1 MLTHTYVHPAR
12 HRAQLTL
19 ADVSLMRGATP
30 VLNHVDLTV
39 TAQSRIA
46 IVGEN
51 GRGKSTLLYV
61 LAGVLSPDSGSVQR
75 TGTLGLAEQEMTAT
89 DSRTVGQAVAEA
101 MAVPRAAVLALDAA
115 ASALADD
122 REGAAEEYAA
132 ALEFA
137 GAIQAWDAERRVQI
151 ALEALDAETDM
162 TRLLADLSVGQ
173 RYRVRLACLLGS
185 EDDFLLLDE
194 PTNHLDRSGLE
205 FLTAQLRARSG
216 GVIIVSHDRALLSD
230 IAETIIDLDPAPDN
244 RPRIYGSGYAGYQ
257 EGRLSERERWE
268 QDYERQQA
276 EHTRLQESLSAAQ
289 NRLIS
294 GWRPEKGTNKHGRAT
309 RAGGHVQN
317 VHRRREALEA
327 HPVTVPEPPQLFR
340 FPDLPTRTGAA
351 LLSVDNVSVAGR
363 LATSVS
369 FTLSHRGRLV
379 VTGPNGAGKSTLL
392 RVVSGELV
400 QDTGTIQAAHFLGQ
414 HPQSTVQL
422 NALVD
427 AVDRARRGGAAA
439 AVAAAQSALHHVFL
453 HAVEG
458 RPHVVAAILE
468 AARGQDLGFSD
479 GHGPAVLVVVLQGQ
493 CSAGKGGLLALVERE
508 HLHGLALGGGFLE
521 AVQHLESAFDHIAH
535 HVAVMAHADVA
546 GCLAAYHAVRAHKA
560 EHAGQHL
567 VAAGAV
573 VAVQQDDFIRLAA
586 GDLVGVAQADHVLGV
601 LALFLVAHAGLANH
615 EGLETLFAQAVQ
627 NVNGRD
633 IGVTRGAAFVG
644 GLGKNRGGHGADL
657 VIRQGH
663 VGADTGSIAEA
674 ACELHGHFSSEL
686 MMV

>member
-230 IAETIIDLDPAPDN
+230 IAETIIDLDPATDN

-400 QDTGTIQAAHFLGQ
+400 QDTGTIQRPGSTRIGFLHQESALPLDRRASEVYAAHIG
-414 HPQSTVQL
+414 
-422 NALVD
+422 ALV
-427 AVDRARRGGAAA
+427 
-439 AVAAAQSALHHVFL
+439 
-453 HAVEG
+453 
-458 RPHVVAAILE
+458 
-468 AARGQDLGFSD
+468 
-479 GHGPAVLVVVLQGQ
+479 
-493 CSAGKGGLLALVERE
+493 SAGVLLQSEVVSLSQLGLLRPRETGKRVGELSMGQQRRLDLALVLSKRP
-508 HLHGLALGGGFLE
+508 HLLLLDEPTNHLSFTLVDELTIALGATQA
-521 AVQHLESAFDHIAH
+521 AVVLSSHDRQLLR
-535 HVAVMAHADVA
+535 DVA
-546 GCLAAYHAVRAHKA
+546 SWPQLQLTARA
-560 EHAGQHL
+560 E
-567 VAAGAV
+567 
-573 VAVQQDDFIRLAA
+573 
-586 GDLVGVAQADHVLGV
+586 GDV
-601 LALFLVAHAGLANH
+601 LA
-615 EGLETLFAQAVQ
+615 
-627 NVNGRD
+627 
-633 IGVTRGAAFVG
+633 
-644 GLGKNRGGHGADL
+644 
-657 VIRQGH
+657 
-663 VGADTGSIAEA
+663 
-674 ACELHGHFSSEL
+674 
-686 MMV
+686 